1 MIVVG
6 SDMATKKDFIEFV
19 MGQMVDASAF
29 TVRPMMG
36 EYLVYY
42 QGVLIGGFY
51 DNRFLLKMNAD
62 NANYAL
68 PTAIPYANAKPMYMV
83 DNFDDRERL
92 ATIIKA
98 TYIGCLKTQK
108 TPKRK

>member
-1 MIVVG
+1 
-6 SDMATKKDFIEFV
+6 MATKKDFIDFV
-19 MGQMVDASAF
+19 LEQLTDASAV

-51 DNRFLLKMNAD
+51 DNRFLLKINAD
-62 NANYAL
+62 NSDFGL

-83 DNFDDRERL
+83 DDFADPERL
-92 ATIIKA
+92 ATIVKA
-98 TYIGCLKTQK
+98 TYAGCLKTK
-108 TPKRK
+108 KPTKA